1 MPIPLQHLRQ
11 ALPGTACR
19 VACGALLPPNTRH
32 TPESCRD
39 LLGVNELHAGL
50 CRSLVQLASFGWSDA
65 VGVGRQGCCTPL
77 QYLKGLAL
85 EDSER
90 AVRYR

>member
-1 MPIPLQHLRQ
+1 MPMPLRHLRQ
-11 ALPGTACR
+11 TLPGTAS
-19 VACGALLPPNTRH
+19 CGALLPANTRH
-32 TPESCRD
+32 TPELPGD
-39 LLGVNELHAGL
+39 LLGVSELHAGL